1 MAAVRAELIDGS
13 IGLRLRDRY
22 RIVAP
27 LGRGTLGDV
36 SVAED
41 EVTGER
47 VAVRLLPRELSAEAV
62 QRSRRSIIA
71 ASASHPAFVRV
82 LDSGETSDGR
92 SFMVMELAEGQGLHE
107 VLAENEQL
115 EIRDALRLAIDLGG
129 AIETLHNLGIVHAAL
144 RPCNVRILPQGRVK
158 LLDLEIAGLRAAPEL
173 RDLLVEG
180 SPAEYLAPEQ
190 VRGAPL
196 SDKTDVYAFG
206 LTLYELLCG
215 APPFRNSSREAVLS
229 AQLDEAPPRLRRRR
243 RGIPKGVQTLVSRA
257 LNKQA
262 EARPFMSNLLNDLDD
277 AASRPVTSW
286 KRVAAVVG
294 GVLVLASMAVP
305 LVWDVFTPQPDAPR
319 SSTPP
324 AAVTP
329 AVPVV
334 PQPSVTTTEPPP
346 ADAPPVPSVTPPTAA
361 LPAPAATP
369 PPPVPPS
376 PAATLPAP
384 PAPSA
389 PAVTLP
395 PPPPKPEVAIPMP
408 PAPPK
413 PAVTPPA
420 PSAHSR
426 PPVTLPTPPAAA
438 REMPPAP
445 VASPPAV
452 RPAPSPS
459 PVPVSPAPEP
469 RAPAP
474 PRLDARP
481 APEKPTPEKPAM
493 APERP
498 AAAPPRPARAP
509 ERPAG
514 APEREDADG
523 GAAIDWLLKR
533 PGAGTR

>member
-1 MAAVRAELIDGS
+1 M
-13 IGLRLRDRY
+13 RLRDRY

-115 EIRDALRLAIDLGG
+115 EIRDALRLALDLGG

-257 LNKQA
+257 LNKQP
-262 EARPFMSNLLNDLDD
+262 ESRPFMSNLLNDLDD

-319 SSTPP
+319 SSTPAP

-329 AVPVV
+329 AVPRGAAAFRDGHRATASRCTAG
-334 PQPSVTTTEPPP
+334 PGRDAADGCLAGARRHAP
-346 ADAPPVPSVTPPTAA
+346 AAARAAFTSRDASGAA
-361 LPAPAATP
+361 RVFRASGDAPAATAEARGHHP
-369 PPPVPPS
+369 D
-376 PAATLPAP
+376 AARA
-384 PAPSA
+384 AQARGNAARSIRA
-389 PAVTLP
+389 F
-395 PPPPKPEVAIPMP
+395 
-408 PAPPK
+408 
-413 PAVTPPA
+413 
-420 PSAHSR
+420 
-426 PPVTLPTPPAAA
+426 AAA
-438 REMPPAP
+438 RDPPDA
-445 VASPPAV
+445 ALG
-452 RPAPSPS
+452 RP
-459 PVPVSPAPEP
+459 
-469 RAPAP
+469 
-474 PRLDARP
+474 
-481 APEKPTPEKPAM
+481 
-493 APERP
+493 
-498 AAAPPRPARAP
+498 
-509 ERPAG
+509 
-514 APEREDADG
+514 
-523 GAAIDWLLKR
+523 
-533 PGAGTR
+533 

>member
-1 MAAVRAELIDGS
+1 MAAVRAEIADGSS

-71 ASASHPAFVRV
+71 ASAAHPAFVRV

-107 VLAENEQL
+107 VLAANEPL
-115 EIRDALRLAIDLGG
+115 EIRDALRLALDVGG

-144 RPCNVRILPQGRVK
+144 RPCNVRVLPQGRVK
-158 LLDLEIAGLRAAPEL
+158 LLDLEIAGLRTAPEL

-180 SPAEYLAPEQ
+180 SPADYMAPEQ

-206 LTLYELLCG
+206 LMLYELLCG
-215 APPFRNSSREAVLS
+215 APPFRSTSRDAVLS
-229 AQLDEAPPRLRRRR
+229 AQLDEAPPRMRRRR

-257 LNKQA
+257 LNKQP
-262 EARPFMSNLLNDLDD
+262 EPRPFMSNLLNDLDD

-286 KRVAAVVG
+286 NRVAAVVG

-305 LVWDVFTPQPDAPR
+305 LVWDVLTPQPDAPR

-324 AAVTP
+324 ATVTP
-329 AVPVV
+329 AVPLV
-334 PQPSVTTTEPPP
+334 PQPSVTTTAPPP
-346 ADAPPVPSVTPPTAA
+346 ADAPPASAVTPPAA
-361 LPAPAATP
+361 PSPPPAATP
-369 PPPVPPS
+369 PAPPVPPS
-376 PAATLPAP
+376 PAATLPEP

-389 PAVTLP
+389 PAVALP
-395 PPPPKPEVAIPMP
+395 PPPPKPPVTLPMP
-408 PAPPK
+408 PTPPK
-413 PAVTPPA
+413 PSVTLPVPA
-420 PSAHSR
+420 APSR
-426 PPVTLPTPPAAA
+426 PPVTLSTPPAPPSAA
-438 REMPPAP
+438 RELPPP
-445 VASPPAV
+445 VTPPAV
-452 RPAPSPS
+452 RSAPPPT
-459 PVPVSPAPEP
+459 PVPVSPAPAPEP
-469 RAPAP
+469 RTPAP
-474 PRLDARP
+474 PRVDARP
-481 APEKPTPEKPAM
+481 APEKPTI

-514 APEREDADG
+514 APERDDGDG

-533 PGAGTR
+533 PGTDTR